1 MGKHVGEIICVG
13 HIIGAQGVKG
23 WVKVFSDTSPRE
35 NILSYS
41 PWQLKTGDEIKTV
54 EAVGRIQ
61 GKNVVAKLDG
71 VEDRGQAMEL
81 VGSKIF
87 IRPEQLPKL
96 DEGDYYWSD
105 LIGLEVESL
114 QAEPLGTIEMM
125 METGANDVMVLKG
138 DRERL
143 IPFVMDDVVRQ
154 IDLTNKRVI
163 VDWKPDY

>member
-1 MGKHVGEIICVG
+1 MPEHEGETICIG

-23 WVKVFSDTSPRE
+23 WVRVFSDTSPRE
-35 NILSYS
+35 NILNYS
-41 PWQLKTGDEIKTV
+41 PWQIKTGDRIETV
-54 EAVGRIQ
+54 EVSGRLQ
-61 GKNVVAKLDG
+61 GKNVVVKLAG
-71 VEDRGQAMEL
+71 VEDREQATGM
-81 VGSKIF
+81 VGSKIY
-87 IRPEQLPKL
+87 ILPEQLPKL

-125 METGANDVMVLKG
+125 METGANDVMVLRG

-143 IPFVMDDVVRQ
+143 IPFVMDDVVKQ
-154 IDLTNKRVI
+154 IDLTNKRIV

>member
-1 MGKHVGEIICVG
+1 MREHKDETICVG
-13 HIIGAQGVKG
+13 HIIGVQGVKG
-23 WVKVFSDTSPRE
+23 WVRVFSNTSPRE

-41 PWQLKTGDEIKTV
+41 PWKIKTGDAIKTV
-54 EAVGRIQ
+54 EASGRLQ
-61 GKNVVAKLDG
+61 GKNVVVKLAG
-71 VEDRGQAMEL
+71 VEDRDQATEL

-87 IRPEQLPKL
+87 ILPEQLPKL

-154 IDLTNKRVI
+154 IDLTNKRVV

>member
-1 MGKHVGEIICVG
+1 MREHKGETICVG

-23 WVKVFSDTSPRE
+23 WVKVFSNTSPRE
-35 NILSYS
+35 NILNYS
-41 PWQLKTGDEIKTV
+41 PWQIKTGDRIETAEV
-54 EAVGRIQ
+54 SGRLQ
-61 GKNVVAKLDG
+61 GKNVVVKLAG
-71 VEDRGQAMEL
+71 VEDREQAIEL
-81 VGSKIF
+81 VGSRIF
-87 IRPEQLPKL
+87 IMSEQLPNL

-125 METGANDVMVLKG
+125 METGANDVMVLRG

-143 IPFVMDDVVRQ
+143 IPFVMDDVVKQ
-154 IDLTNKRVI
+154 IDLTNKRIV